1 MNDEKINLDVTKL
14 FPEVARRMQILDEL
28 KKLWPSIVGIA
39 AKYSSPYD
47 LIHNDLYVEVKN
59 QQTAQMIQNMRGNIT
74 RAFITRY
81 KYDKDSK
88 INVIIKR
95 PNVEKAKIKPAPV
108 KKQAVKIDDSLVNE
122 YMSECPESLPQDV
135 KFAISHLRAYL
146 EAIGSQ
152 SSFRA

>member
-1 MNDEKINLDVTKL
+1 MNDESKINLDAKKL
-14 FPEVARRMQILDEL
+14 FPEVARRMQILEAL
-28 KKLWPSIVGIA
+28 KSAWPSIVGTA
-39 AKYSSPYD
+39 AKYSRPYD
-47 LIHNDLYVEVKN
+47 LILNDLYVEVKN

-122 YMSECPESLPQDV
+122 YIRECPEDLPENA

-146 EAIGSQ
+146 EAIGS
-152 SSFRA
+152 